1 MGRLAGKVALISGGT
16 TGIGLACARLF
27 AREGARVVVAG
38 RDEAAGAAAMATPLN
53 GDGAISYESAD
64 VADPADCARIVA
76 ATVAAYGAL
85 HVVVANAAVGTR
97 TVGGTVESIPP
108 DLWDLAYRTNVG
120 GVVELCRAALPHL
133 RAAGPPAA
141 LPAGPPAALP
151 AGGGSI
157 LLTSSVSA
165 LVGGHARPTHAY
177 AATKGAL
184 LALTRAMAVS
194 YGPERIRVNALIPG
208 LIRTRLT
215 TDLLDDPAKAER
227 AVAGIPLGFAG
238 EPDDIA
244 YAALYLA
251 SDEARFVTGA
261 ALVIDGGATVA

>member
-16 TGIGLACARLF
+16 TGIGLACAQLF
-27 AREGARVVVAG
+27 AREGALVVVAG
-38 RDEAAGAAAMATPLN
+38 RDEAAGAAAMATAIR
-53 GDGAISYESAD
+53 GDGAISYERAD

-76 ATVAAYGAL
+76 ATVATHGAL
-85 HVVVANAAVGTR
+85 HIVVANAAVGTR

-108 DLWDLAYRTNVG
+108 DLWDLAYQTNVG

-133 RAAGPPAA
+133 RAAG
-141 LPAGPPAALP
+141 
-151 AGGGSI
+151 GGSV

-194 YGPERIRVNALIPG
+194 YGPEQIRVNALIPG

-215 TDLLDDPAKAER
+215 SDLLDDPAKAER